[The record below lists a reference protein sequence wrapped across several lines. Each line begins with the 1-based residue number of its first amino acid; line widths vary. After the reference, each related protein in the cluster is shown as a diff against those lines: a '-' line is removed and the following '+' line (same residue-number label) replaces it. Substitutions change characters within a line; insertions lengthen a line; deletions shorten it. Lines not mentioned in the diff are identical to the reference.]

1 MRIISDYNPDDL
13 RRLPMSNILL
23 LANLNCDRVLQL
35 DRQLM
40 TGGRH
45 YYADNGRRL
54 GGGGANTGLGL
65 VYAGHKVALVSQVG
79 NDKTADWLL
88 AEASIHGLDCSLL
101 QRNELDTPELLL
113 VMTPDGERT
122 IIRPQRP
129 VFTLGSAP
137 DFSQWQAL
145 YINSS
150 AVGSEKWAQEA
161 LAHTLVIAQL
171 AKDSRPRPCH
181 YLISSKS
188 DINNHGID
196 VNDHATLWQYGQ
208 HIAGQKLKSF
218 IITDGEKGAVAYSH
232 NEAVSVSAIT
242 AEVVDTTGAGDA
254 FASGLIHGL
263 LASKSIEKAMIIG
276 SEWAAI
282 AVSTASSTPGEKLQ
296 QYLIS
301 TPN

>member
-1 MRIISDYNPDDL
+1 
-13 RRLPMSNILL
+13 MSNILL

-35 DRQLM
+35 DRQLAA
-40 TGGRH
+40 GGRH

-65 VYAGHKVALVSQVG
+65 IYAGHKVALVSQVG

-88 AEASIHGLDCSLL
+88 AEASIQGLDCSLL
-101 QRNELDTPELLL
+101 QRNDLDTPELLL

-129 VFTLGSAP
+129 VFTLGTAP

-150 AVGSEKWAQEA
+150 AVGCEDWASTA
-161 LAHTLVIAQL
+161 LESTLVVAQL
-171 AKDSRPRPCH
+171 AKDSRLRPCH
-181 YLISSKS
+181 ILISSKS
-188 DINNHGID
+188 DMHNHNINTDGNTQ
-196 VNDHATLWQYGQ
+196 DHESIWQYGQ
-208 HIAGQKLKSF
+208 QISGKQLRYF
-218 IITDGEKGAVAYSH
+218 IITDGQHGAVAYSQS
-232 NEAVSVSAIT
+232 NAITVSAVD
-242 AEVVDTTGAGDA
+242 ASVVDTTGAGDA

-263 LASKSIEKAMIIG
+263 LANQDIAQAMTTG

-282 AVSTASSTPGEKLQ
+282 AVATASSIPGVELQ
-296 QYLIS
+296 QYL
-301 TPN
+301 TKK

>member
-1 MRIISDYNPDDL
+1 
-13 RRLPMSNILL
+13 MSNILL

-35 DRQLM
+35 DRPLS

-65 VYAGHKVALVSQVG
+65 IYAGHKVALVSQVG

-88 AEASIHGLDCSLL
+88 AEASVQGLDCSLL
-101 QRNELDTPELLL
+101 QRNDLNTPELLL

-129 VFTLGSAP
+129 IFTLAPAP

-150 AVGSEKWAQEA
+150 AVGCEDWAQAA
-161 LAHTLVIAQL
+161 LDHTLVIAQL
-171 AKDSRPRPCH
+171 AKDARPRPCH
-181 YLISSKS
+181 YLISSKT

-196 VNDHATLWQYGQ
+196 VHNSAQLWQYGQ
-208 HIAGQKLKSF
+208 QVAGQNLRQF
-218 IITDGEKGAVAYSH
+218 IITDGEQGATAYSKST
-232 NEAVSVSAIT
+232 AVSVPAVT
-242 AEVVDTTGAGDA
+242 AKVVDTTGAGDA
-254 FASGLIHGL
+254 FAAGLMHGL
-263 LASKSIEKAMIIG
+263 LANQAIDQAMISG
-276 SEWAAI
+276 SQWAAI
-282 AVSTASSTPGEKLQ
+282 AVATASSIPGIELQ
-296 QYLIS
+296 QYLA
-301 TPN
+301 N

>member
-1 MRIISDYNPDDL
+1 
-13 RRLPMSNILL
+13 MSNILL

-35 DRQLM
+35 DRQLA

-65 VYAGHKVALVSQVG
+65 IYAGHKVALVSQVG

-88 AEASIHGLDCSLL
+88 AEASIQGLDCSLL
-101 QRNELDTPELLL
+101 QRNDLDTPELLL
-113 VMTPDGERT
+113 IMTPDGERT

-129 VFTLGSAP
+129 IFTLGPAP

-150 AVGSEKWAQEA
+150 AVGCEQWAESA
-161 LAHTLVIAQL
+161 LESTLVVAQL
-171 AKDSRPRPCH
+171 AKDSRLRPCH
-181 YLISSKS
+181 ILISSKS
-188 DINNHGID
+188 DMRNH
-196 VNDHATLWQYGQ
+196 NSNANTLDHESIWQYGLQ
-208 HIAGQKLKSF
+208 ICGDQLRYF
-218 IITDGEKGAVAYSH
+218 IITDGDNGAVAYSQSKPI
-232 NEAVSVSAIT
+232 AVPAVVAC
-242 AEVVDTTGAGDA
+242 VVDTTGAGDA

-263 LASKSIEKAMIIG
+263 LAQQDIANAMTTG

-282 AVSTASSTPGEKLQ
+282 AVATASSIPGVELQ
-296 QYLIS
+296 QYL
-301 TPN
+301 TKPV

>member
-1 MRIISDYNPDDL
+1 MP
-13 RRLPMSNILL
+13 NILL

-35 DRQLM
+35 DRHLV

-88 AEASIHGLDCSLL
+88 AEASIQGLDCSLL

-129 VFTLGSAP
+129 VFTLGPAP
-137 DFSQWQAL
+137 DFSHWQAL

-150 AVGSEKWAQEA
+150 AVGCERWAQAA
-161 LAHTLVIAQL
+161 LAHTLVVAQL
-171 AKDSRPRPCH
+171 AKDARARPCH
-181 YLISSKS
+181 VLISSKS
-188 DINNHGID
+188 DMQNHGVD
-196 VNDHATLWQYGQ
+196 VNNSDELWHYGQ
-208 HIAGQKLKSF
+208 HIASSSLQYF
-218 IITDGEKGAVAYSH
+218 IITDGEHGAIAYSH
-232 NEAVSVSAIT
+232 NAYVSVNSIA

-254 FASGLIHGL
+254 FAAGVIDGL
-263 LASKSIEKAMIIG
+263 LAKQTIAQAMKTG
-276 SEWAAI
+276 AEWAAI
-282 AVSTASSTPGEKLQ
+282 AVATTSSIPGKELQ
-296 QYLIS
+296 QHLAK
-301 TPN
+301 

>member
-1 MRIISDYNPDDL
+1 
-13 RRLPMSNILL
+13 MSNVLL

-45 YYADNGRRL
+45 YYAENGRRL

-88 AEASIHGLDCSLL
+88 AEACLQGLDCSLL

-129 VFTLGSAP
+129 IFTLGP
-137 DFSQWQAL
+137 EPNFKHWQAL

-150 AVGSEKWAQEA
+150 AVGTEHWAQAA
-161 LAHTLVIAQL
+161 LEHTLVIAQL
-171 AKDSRPRPCH
+171 AKDNRSRPCH
-181 YLISSKS
+181 VLISSRS
-188 DINNHGID
+188 DLRNHGID
-196 VNDHATLWQYGQ
+196 VNNNEELWCYGQ
-208 HIAGQKLKSF
+208 SIAGQTLRYF
-218 IITDGEKGAVAYSH
+218 ILTDGEKGAVAYHHQQHISI
-232 NEAVSVSAIT
+232 AAISAN
-242 AEVVDTTGAGDA
+242 VVDTTGAGDA

-263 LASKSIEKAMIIG
+263 LTDHDIKQAMITG

-282 AVSTASSTPGEKLQ
+282 AVSTASSIPGTELQ
-296 QYLIS
+296 LHLS
-301 TPN
+301 K

>member
-1 MRIISDYNPDDL
+1 
-13 RRLPMSNILL
+13 MSNILL

-35 DRQLM
+35 DRPLS

-45 YYADNGRRL
+45 YYTDNGRRL

-65 VYAGHKVALVSQVG
+65 IYAGHKVALVSQVG

-88 AEASIHGLDCSLL
+88 AEASIQGLDCSLL
-101 QRNELDTPELLL
+101 QRNNLDTPELLL

-129 VFTLGSAP
+129 IFTLGPAP
-137 DFSQWQAL
+137 DFTQWQAL

-150 AVGSEKWAQEA
+150 AVGSEQWAQVA
-161 LAHTLVIAQL
+161 LESTLVIAQL

-181 YLISSKS
+181 VLISSKS
-188 DINNHGID
+188 DMHNHGVD
-196 VNDHATLWQYGQ
+196 TNSHDALWQYGQ
-208 HIAGQKLKSF
+208 HIAGNQLRYF
-218 IITDGEKGAVAYSH
+218 IITDGEHGAIAYSQH
-232 NEAVSVSAIT
+232 KSISIAAASAN
-242 AEVVDTTGAGDA
+242 VVDTTGAGDA

-263 LASKSIEKAMIIG
+263 LANQDIVQAMMIG

-282 AVSTASSTPGEKLQ
+282 AVATASSIPGIELQ
-296 QYLIS
+296 QHLTTTLPSHIG
-301 TPN
+301 

>member
-1 MRIISDYNPDDL
+1 
-13 RRLPMSNILL
+13 MSNILL

-35 DRQLM
+35 DRQLA

-65 VYAGHKVALVSQVG
+65 IYAGHKVALVSQVG

-88 AEASIHGLDCSLL
+88 AEASIQGLDCSLL
-101 QRNELDTPELLL
+101 QRNDLDTPELLL
-113 VMTPDGERT
+113 IMTPDGERT

-129 VFTLGSAP
+129 VFTLGTAP

-150 AVGSEKWAQEA
+150 AVGCEQWAQTA
-161 LAHTLVIAQL
+161 LKSSLVVAQL

-181 YLISSKS
+181 ILISSKS
-188 DINNHGID
+188 DMRNHNINN
-196 VNDHATLWQYGQ
+196 NSNSNAQDHASIWQYGQ
-208 HIAGQKLKSF
+208 QISGKQLRYF
-218 IITDGEKGAVAYSH
+218 VITDGEHGAVAYSQSQ
-232 NEAVSVSAIT
+232 AITVSAVD
-242 AEVVDTTGAGDA
+242 ASVVDTTGAGDA

-263 LASKSIEKAMIIG
+263 LAQQDIADAMTTG
-276 SEWAAI
+276 SQWAAI
-282 AVSTASSTPGEKLQ
+282 AVATASSIPGVELQ
-296 QYLIS
+296 QYLI
-301 TPN
+301 NK